1 MTAIELLDQTGNI
14 IAVLVPMGAVLWAI
28 WKRIGGVLTKL
39 DQSISTQDEL
49 RTEIGQL
56 KTHQHEING
65 GIVQHMKD
73 DVAAIAEIKAAIAH
87 IEGRLDEQAMRWRST
102 TS

>member
-39 DQSISTQDEL
+39 DHAIDTQNHL
-49 RTEIGQL
+49 SGEITAL
-56 KTHQHEING
+56 KDHQHEING

-73 DVAAIAEIKAAIAH
+73 DASAIADLKAAIAH
-87 IEGRLDEQAMRWRST
+87 VEGRLDEQAMRWRT
-102 TS
+102 TT

>member
-39 DQSISTQDEL
+39 DHAIDTQTYL
-49 RTEIGQL
+49 SGEITAL
-56 KTHQHEING
+56 KDHQREING

-73 DVAAIAEIKAAIAH
+73 DASAIADLKAAIAH
-87 IEGRLDEQAMRWRST
+87 VEGRLDEQAMRWRT
-102 TS
+102 TT